1 MAGAYDGL
9 KVLDFTAMI
18 AGPHCTRLLADLG
31 ADVIKLEP
39 PEGDYMRSRG
49 PLRDGH
55 STYYGSLN
63 CGKKSLCV
71 DLKKPQ
77 ARDLVLELAARAD
90 VVVENFR
97 PGVMQ
102 RLGFGHAA
110 LSALNPRLVYCSIS
124 GYGQSGSFADRPAY
138 APIVHAASGFDMAML
153 HYQDGL
159 SRPLKSGIFIAD
171 ILSGVNAFGG
181 IGAAL
186 YRRERTGQGEYVDVT
201 LMDSMLGL
209 LVYEC
214 QEAQFP
220 QAERRPLYRATA
232 ARDGFVIIAPI
243 SQANFEAMAKAAGHP
258 EWIGDARF
266 AGVAAR
272 SGNWDALMDLLD
284 EWAADRSAEACED
297 AMRAGGVPCSR
308 YHSVREAMAT
318 AYAAERGTFTRV
330 RDGAGDFLAPNA
342 AFRMHGSDSR
352 AAPWVD
358 ALGGHNRAIVAALP
372 GRGDADVDRLLAEGV
387 LRGGTGAAGSAQ
399 GA

>member
-1 MAGAYDGL
+1 MTRAYDGL

-77 ARDLVLELAARAD
+77 ARELVLELAAQAD

-124 GYGQSGSFADRPAY
+124 GYGQSGSLADRPAY

-159 SRPLKSGIFIAD
+159 SRPLQSGIFIAD

-186 YRRERTGQGEYVDVT
+186 YRRE
-201 LMDSMLGL
+201 
-209 LVYEC
+209 
-214 QEAQFP
+214 
-220 QAERRPLYRATA
+220 
-232 ARDGFVIIAPI
+232 
-243 SQANFEAMAKAAGHP
+243 
-258 EWIGDARF
+258 
-266 AGVAAR
+266 
-272 SGNWDALMDLLD
+272 
-284 EWAADRSAEACED
+284 
-297 AMRAGGVPCSR
+297 
-308 YHSVREAMAT
+308 
-318 AYAAERGTFTRV
+318 
-330 RDGAGDFLAPNA
+330 
-342 AFRMHGSDSR
+342 
-352 AAPWVD
+352 
-358 ALGGHNRAIVAALP
+358 
-372 GRGDADVDRLLAEGV
+372 
-387 LRGGTGAAGSAQ
+387 
-399 GA
+399 